1 MYPSPSF
8 RASDADR
15 EAVVAHLSTAAAEG
29 RLSLSEFDAR
39 TRHVYASRTW
49 GELLHI
55 VRDLPPL
62 PPPAATAPPKPAP
75 EPAWPTISL
84 ILGII
89 SVPMMFCAPV
99 SVITGLGAVVFGV
112 LGLLPATRG
121 AGDRRGAALAG
132 LLCGAFGTV
141 LSIALTIF
149 IAGID

>member
-15 EAVVAHLSTAAAEG
+15 ELVVAHLSAAAAEG

-49 GELLHI
+49 GELLRV

-62 PPPAATAPPKPAP
+62 PLTPTPPRSAADPV
-75 EPAWPTISL
+75 WPTLAL
-84 ILGII
+84 ILGLV
-89 SVPMMFCAPV
+89 SLPVTFCAPLGV
-99 SVITGLGAVVFGV
+99 TLGLAAAVFGV

-121 AGDRRGAALAG
+121 TGRQRGMALTG
-132 LLCGAFGTV
+132 LLCGVFGII
-141 LSIALTIF
+141 LSITLTIL
-149 IAGID
+149 IAGIE